1 MSREAIVGVD
11 LGGTQVRAGKVRA
24 GELEHHKAR
33 RISSRARQEVVLAE
47 IFQVIDEV
55 FDGEVA
61 GIGCGVPSVVDA
73 GPSIVRSV
81 MNIPSWQEVRLKDE
95 LERRYGVPAH
105 IDNDA
110 NAFAAG
116 ELYFGK
122 GRGHRNLVGMTLGTG
137 LGTGI
142 VIDGHLYRGANG
154 GAGEIGLIPYR
165 ESTIEQ
171 YCGGEFFQ
179 RSGVDGEEV
188 FRRAREGDPE
198 ALRLYEE
205 YGFEVGYAV
214 LVSLYTYDPKLIV
227 FGGSISRAFPLFEQ
241 GIRERLAT
249 YAYPHALARLEVACS
264 EIEHVAILGAAALFL
279 EAQTPRPLS
288 S

>member
-11 LGGTQVRAGKVRA
+11 LGGTQVRAGKVQA
-24 GELEHHKAR
+24 GELERHEAR
-33 RISSRARQEVVLAE
+33 RISSRERQEVVLAE
-47 IFQVIDEV
+47 IFQLLDQVFDDEV
-55 FDGEVA
+55 I
-61 GIGCGVPSVVDA
+61 GIGCGVPSLVDSDS
-73 GPSIVRSV
+73 GIVRAV
-81 MNIPSWQEVRLKDE
+81 MNIPSWQEVRLRDE

-116 ELYFGK
+116 ELYFGR

-142 VIDGHLYRGANG
+142 VIDGRLYRGANG
-154 GAGEIGLIPYR
+154 GAGEIGVIPYR

-171 YCGGEFFQ
+171 YCGGGFFQ

-188 FRRAREGDPE
+188 FRRAREGDPG
-198 ALRLYEE
+198 ALRFYEE

-214 LVSLYTYDPKLIV
+214 QVALYTYDPELIV
-227 FGGSISRAFPLFEQ
+227 FGGSISRAFPLFER
-241 GIRERLAT
+241 GMRERLAT
-249 YAYPHALARLEVACS
+249 YAYPHALERLEVACS
-264 EIEHVAILGAAALFL
+264 EIEHVAVLGAAALFL
-279 EAQTPRPLS
+279 DAQKPRP
-288 S
+288 